1 MNRKERRKTFDIQK
15 ILDSDD
21 KILNKPIS
29 NIKGIEIV
37 DERYADKSI
46 NWLFKF
52 LIYMMFLCSIQSTVN
67 ADQYVTVNAYGNPH
81 DNSQNLRYNY
91 KINYSPYDEVN
102 YNNLKFN
109 IALGS
114 LNHYDKLDNNT
125 LQQYLN
131 LSSDELD
138 KINDIE
144 TKIENYNNINKDL
157 KKSIAKNTNLV
168 SIFISENINDIK
180 TLITHEQELSY
191 IDSLK
196 KIIGIGNDV
205 DSSILFSEEY
215 DESTLNIDN
224 VFDKLSFTKNF
235 VESKGF
241 KMNPVKNLDMNKINQ
256 LKDENRKF
264 TDNIFENI
272 RSINKLKNTPLYD
285 RYKYSMTINKNTLTN
300 NKAIRRFKVFDCAS
314 SNILNSNHISR
325 EMIPDVMKQINNF
338 SEYINNFASDD
349 VMKKIYDI
357 EEQCRSDKKK
367 DIVSS
372 YIVAYDTK
380 KILGTANL
388 EKDNVY
394 NQIRLNYITSDIP
407 ENGQLLM
414 DASLKYII
422 ESTTFDRLYSDNENM
437 QQYFKHEMD
446 NENPSLFNKIFIKDL
461 WCLRLVNKLNKIFK
475 DEWNWSI

>member
-1 MNRKERRKTFDIQK
+1 
-15 ILDSDD
+15 
-21 KILNKPIS
+21 
-29 NIKGIEIV
+29 
-37 DERYADKSI
+37 
-46 NWLFKF
+46 
-52 LIYMMFLCSIQSTVN
+52 
-67 ADQYVTVNAYGNPH
+67 
-81 DNSQNLRYNY
+81 
-91 KINYSPYDEVN
+91 
-102 YNNLKFN
+102 
-109 IALGS
+109 
-114 LNHYDKLDNNT
+114 
-125 LQQYLN
+125 
-131 LSSDELD
+131 
-138 KINDIE
+138 
-144 TKIENYNNINKDL
+144 
-157 KKSIAKNTNLV
+157 
-168 SIFISENINDIK
+168 
-180 TLITHEQELSY
+180 
-191 IDSLK
+191 
-196 KIIGIGNDV
+196 
-205 DSSILFSEEY
+205 
-215 DESTLNIDN
+215 
-224 VFDKLSFTKNF
+224 
-235 VESKGF
+235 
-241 KMNPVKNLDMNKINQ
+241 MNPVKNLDMNKINQ

-264 TDNIFENI
+264 ADKIFENI

-285 RYKYSMTINKNTLTN
+285 RYKNSMTINN
-300 NKAIRRFKVFDCAS
+300 NKLTKNKSIHRFKVFECAS

-372 YIVAYDTK
+372 YIIAYDTK

-394 NQIRLNYITSDIP
+394 NQIRLNYITSDSP